1 MIKEIHG
8 APHDLRIAAFKN
20 WDLLDE
26 VEALD
31 AVANAAWGE
40 IYEGI
45 RSGSYRI
52 AYWDGYTV
60 ERPEYHSF
68 MRYALH
74 RSTKR
79 DGFLQLS
86 VAHSQSCG
94 LLQKRNHFFRLR
106 FLNLN
111 LVLTTLIPF
120 TISTIWYFSR
130 YCALCI
136 PILSACLGLSATV
149 SAVYREPLPI
159 SAPPFIYPNCTTKD

>member
-60 ERPEYHSF
+60 ERPGYHSF

-86 VAHSQSCG
+86 VMEVRNGNIIPTSDTQHETLKS
-94 LLQKRNHFFRLR
+94 LLSEVPNDAI
-106 FLNLN
+106 
-111 LVLTTLIPF
+111 V
-120 TISTIWYFSR
+120 TIR
-130 YCALCI
+130 
-136 PILSACLGLSATV
+136 
-149 SAVYREPLPI
+149 
-159 SAPPFIYPNCTTKD
+159 

>member
-20 WDLLDE
+20 HDLHHKVKVLDT
-26 VEALD
+26 
-31 AVANAAWGE
+31 VADAAWGE

-60 ERPEYHSF
+60 ERPGYHSF

-86 VAHSQSCG
+86 VMEIRNGEIIPTSDTQHNTIKS
-94 LLQKRNHFFRLR
+94 LLAEVPNDSI
-106 FLNLN
+106 
-111 LVLTTLIPF
+111 V
-120 TISTIWYFSR
+120 
-130 YCALCI
+130 
-136 PILSACLGLSATV
+136 TV
-149 SAVYREPLPI
+149 R
-159 SAPPFIYPNCTTKD
+159 

>member
-26 VEALD
+26 VDALD

-40 IYEGI
+40 IFEGI
-45 RSGSYRI
+45 RSGSCRI

-60 ERPEYHSF
+60 ERPGYHSF

-74 RSTKR
+74 LSTKQ

-86 VAHSQSCG
+86 VMEIRNGSIIPTSDTQHDTLKS
-94 LLQKRNHFFRLR
+94 LLAEVPNDAI
-106 FLNLN
+106 
-111 LVLTTLIPF
+111 V
-120 TISTIWYFSR
+120 
-130 YCALCI
+130 
-136 PILSACLGLSATV
+136 TV
-149 SAVYREPLPI
+149 R
-159 SAPPFIYPNCTTKD
+159 